1 MGQGSW
7 QTSWMI
13 GPSGACMGK
22 RPELPPLPLAAWG
35 GAELAEEASPILLGR
50 TRGVAW
56 VGPELAVAV
65 STMGT

>member
-1 MGQGSW
+1 MRLRSW

-13 GPSGACMGK
+13 GPSGLCMGK
-22 RPELPPLPLAAWG
+22 CPELTPLPLAAWA
-35 GAELAEEASPILLGR
+35 GAELAVEASPILLGQ

-56 VGPELAVAV
+56 VGPELAVEV